1 MMESLKAEF
10 RKLLTVRS
18 TYIIT
23 GLAFLL
29 VIFYAGFIE
38 GYKAD
43 AVRAL
48 SPSFLSNEVT
58 GAIGAVAVIAALV
71 GVLLVAHEYR
81 YSTIM
86 YTLTASNSRSKSL
99 FAKWVAITVYAL
111 VFTVIVSILSPVAT
125 SIGLHLKGTHLVDQV
140 FYYRDLAWRTL
151 FFGWGYA
158 MLGMLLALLSRNVV
172 GAVAGLFMLPA
183 TIEPLLSLLLKH
195 NQVYLPATSL
205 GAVIQYSPYI
215 SYGKAALVFAV
226 YAVVGG
232 FVAWTLFLRRDAN

>member
-58 GAIGAVAVIAALV
+58 GAVGAVAVIAALV

-81 YSTIM
+81 YSTVM
-86 YTLTASNSRSKSL
+86 YTLTASNSRTKSL
-99 FAKWVAITVYAL
+99 FAKWLAVTVYAI
-111 VFTVIVSILSPVAT
+111 VFTLIVSILSPVAAYV
-125 SIGLHLKGTHLVDQV
+125 GLHIKGTDLVGQV
-140 FYYRDLAWRTL
+140 FYYHDLAWRVL
-151 FFGWGYA
+151 FYGWGYS
-158 MLGMLLALLSRNVV
+158 MLGMLFALLFRNIV
-172 GAVAGLFMLPA
+172 GAVVGLFLLPG
-183 TIEPLLSLLLKH
+183 TIESLLGLLLKH

-205 GAVIQYSPYI
+205 NAVIQYSPYI
-215 SYGKAALVFAV
+215 SYGKAALVFAT